1 MLSLL
6 SDRFLTASNLINVAR
21 QVSINAIVAAGMT
34 IVIIT
39 GGIDLSVGSTIA
51 LAGCAAL
58 LVARPAGDVV
68 GMLAGILV
76 AAGVGL
82 LNGAL
87 IAWGRVPP
95 FITTLATMTVVR
107 GAALVLTNGE
117 PIVKTEGAYLWLGQ
131 AFIGPIPVPILLM
144 IATLLA
150 AHWFLSRTRWG
161 TYVYAVGGN
170 AEAARL
176 AGISLAGIQILVYV
190 LAGLL
195 AGLAGLVL
203 AARLSSAQ
211 PNTGVGFELDAIA
224 AVVLGGTSLM
234 GGEGTIWGT
243 VVGAFII
250 GVLNNGFNL
259 MNVSPFYQ
267 LIAKGGGDRPGR
279 AGRSGDQGG
288 RGAKRARG
296 SVGGSRGASEHTP
309 GEVGTGAFRPHGGTG
324 PTRRKGGAGWVS
336 EDGAW
341 WASRSWRWCSWRW
354 RSPVARP
361 ARRSGSRSPPRSI
374 PSTRPWPTA
383 SATRPRP
390 RGWRP
395 PS

>member
-1 MLSLL
+1 MTRRLLRDYGSLLGLLLIGAVLSLL
-6 SDRFLTASNLINVAR
+6 SDRFLTTSNLINVAR

-34 IVIIT
+34 LVIIT

-58 LVARPAGDVV
+58 LVARHAGD
-68 GMLAGILV
+68 LAGMTGGILA

-87 IAWGRVPP
+87 VAWGRVPP
-95 FITTLATMTVVR
+95 FIATLATMTIVR

-131 AFIGPIPVPILLM
+131 ASVGPIPVPILLM
-144 IATLLA
+144 IAILLG

-176 AGISLAGIQILVYV
+176 SGIALARIQILVYV
-190 LAGLL
+190 LAGAL
-195 AGLAGLVL
+195 AGAAGLVL

-243 VVGAFII
+243 TVGAFII

-267 LIAKGGGDRPGR
+267 L
-279 AGRSGDQGG
+279 
-288 RGAKRARG
+288 
-296 SVGGSRGASEHTP
+296 
-309 GEVGTGAFRPHGGTG
+309 
-324 PTRRKGGAGWVS
+324 
-336 EDGAW
+336 
-341 WASRSWRWCSWRW
+341 
-354 RSPVARP
+354 
-361 ARRSGSRSPPRSI
+361 
-374 PSTRPWPTA
+374 
-383 SATRPRP
+383 
-390 RGWRP
+390 
-395 PS
+395 

>member
-1 MLSLL
+1 MGRRLLRDYGSLLGLLLIGAALSLL
-6 SDRFLTASNLINVAR
+6 SDRFLTTSNLINVAR

-58 LVARPAGDVV
+58 LVARLLGDVAGMAV
-68 GMLAGILV
+68 GLLAAG
-76 AAGVGL
+76 GVGL

-87 IAWGRVPP
+87 VAWGRVPP

-117 PIVKTEGAYLWLGQ
+117 PIVKTEGPYLWLGQ
-131 AFIGPIPVPILLM
+131 ASVGPIPVPILLM
-144 IATLLA
+144 VATLFG

-176 AGISLAGIQILVYV
+176 SGISLAGIQILVYV
-190 LAGLL
+190 LGGVL

-243 VVGAFII
+243 TVGAFII

-267 LIAKGGGDRPGR
+267 LIAKGAVIVLAVLVDQLLK
-279 AGRSGDQGG
+279 AGAASGVG
-288 RGAKRARG
+288 RGAATAAPVERTEEQPAAR
-296 SVGGSRGASEHTP
+296 
-309 GEVGTGAFRPHGGTG
+309 
-324 PTRRKGGAGWVS
+324 
-336 EDGAW
+336 
-341 WASRSWRWCSWRW
+341 
-354 RSPVARP
+354 
-361 ARRSGSRSPPRSI
+361 
-374 PSTRPWPTA
+374 
-383 SATRPRP
+383 
-390 RGWRP
+390 
-395 PS
+395 

>member
-1 MLSLL
+1 MGRRVLRDYGSLLGLLLIGAALSLL
-6 SDRFLTASNLINVAR
+6 SDRFLTTSNLINVAR

-39 GGIDLSVGSTIA
+39 GGIDLSVGSSIA

-58 LVARPAGDVV
+58 LVARLLGDVAGMAV
-68 GMLAGILV
+68 GLLAAG
-76 AAGVGL
+76 GVGL

-87 IAWGRVPP
+87 VAWGRVPP

-117 PIVKTEGAYLWLGQ
+117 PIVKTEGPYLWLGQ
-131 AFIGPIPVPILLM
+131 ASVGPIPVPILLM
-144 IATLLA
+144 VATLFG

-170 AEAARL
+170 ADAARL
-176 AGISLAGIQILVYV
+176 SGISLAGIQILVYV
-190 LAGLL
+190 LGGVL
-195 AGLAGLVL
+195 AGMAGLVL

-243 VVGAFII
+243 TVGAFII

-267 LIAKGGGDRPGR
+267 LIAKGAVIVLAVLVDQLLK
-279 AGRSGDQGG
+279 AGVASGV
-288 RGAKRARG
+288 ARG
-296 SVGGSRGASEHTP
+296 NPAAAPVERSQENR
-309 GEVGTGAFRPHGGTG
+309 F
-324 PTRRKGGAGWVS
+324 AG
-336 EDGAW
+336 
-341 WASRSWRWCSWRW
+341 
-354 RSPVARP
+354 
-361 ARRSGSRSPPRSI
+361 
-374 PSTRPWPTA
+374 
-383 SATRPRP
+383 
-390 RGWRP
+390 
-395 PS
+395 

>member
-1 MLSLL
+1 MSRRLLRDYGSLLGLLLIGAVLSLL

-68 GMLAGILV
+68 GMLAGIVV

-117 PIVKTEGAYLWLGQ
+117 PIVKTAGPYLWLGQ
-131 AFIGPIPVPILLM
+131 AVIGPIPVPILLM
-144 IATLLA
+144 IVTLLA

-190 LAGLL
+190 LGGVM

-267 LIAKGGGDRPGR
+267 LIAKGGVIVLAVLVDQAIKAG
-279 AGRSGDQGG
+279 AGRN
-288 RGAKRARG
+288 
-296 SVGGSRGASEHTP
+296 
-309 GEVGTGAFRPHGGTG
+309 G
-324 PTRRKGGAGWVS
+324 PAAPS
-336 EDGAW
+336 EDRGEPRAH
-341 WASRSWRWCSWRW
+341 
-354 RSPVARP
+354 
-361 ARRSGSRSPPRSI
+361 SG
-374 PSTRPWPTA
+374 
-383 SATRPRP
+383 
-390 RGWRP
+390 
-395 PS
+395 

>member
-1 MLSLL
+1 MSRRLLRDYGSVLGLLLIGAVLSLL

-21 QVSINAIVAAGMT
+21 QVSINAVVAAGMT
-34 IVIIT
+34 IVIVT

-51 LAGCAAL
+51 LAGCVAL
-58 LVARPAGDVV
+58 LAAGFAGDLV
-68 GMLAGILV
+68 GMLVGILV
-76 AAGVGL
+76 SAGVGF

-87 IAWGRVPP
+87 VAWGRVPP

-131 AFIGPIPVPILLM
+131 ASVGPIPVPILLM
-144 IATLLA
+144 LVTLLG

-190 LAGLL
+190 LGGAL
-195 AGLAGLVL
+195 AGLAGLIL

-243 VVGAFII
+243 VIGAFII
-250 GVLNNGFNL
+250 GILNNGFNL

-267 LIAKGGGDRPGR
+267 LIAKGAVIVLAVLVDQVIK
-279 AGRSGDQGG
+279 AGTARTGPPADPAAPVADRSGNG
-288 RGAKRARG
+288 
-296 SVGGSRGASEHTP
+296 
-309 GEVGTGAFRPHGGTG
+309 
-324 PTRRKGGAGWVS
+324 
-336 EDGAW
+336 
-341 WASRSWRWCSWRW
+341 
-354 RSPVARP
+354 
-361 ARRSGSRSPPRSI
+361 
-374 PSTRPWPTA
+374 
-383 SATRPRP
+383 
-390 RGWRP
+390 
-395 PS
+395 

>member
-1 MLSLL
+1 MLRRLLRDYGSLLALVLIGGVLSLL

-58 LVARPAGDVV
+58 MAAAGAGDILGMGAGLVAG
-68 GMLAGILV
+68 GL
-76 AAGVGL
+76 VGL
-82 LNGAL
+82 LNGGL
-87 IAWGRVPP
+87 VAWGRVPP
-95 FITTLATMTVVR
+95 FIATLATMTIVR

-117 PIVKTEGAYLWLGQ
+117 PIVKSEGLYLWLGQ
-131 AFIGPIPVPILLM
+131 ASLGPVPVPILLM
-144 IATLLA
+144 AAVLIG
-150 AHWFLSRTRWG
+150 AHWFLARTRWG

-176 AGISLAGIQILVYV
+176 VGISLPGIQVLVYV
-190 LAGLL
+190 LAGALS
-195 AGLAGLVL
+195 GLAGLVL

-243 VVGAFII
+243 MVGAFII
-250 GVLNNGFNL
+250 GILNNGFNL

-267 LIAKGGGDRPGR
+267 LIAKGAVIVLAVLVDQLVKAGTASGGR
-279 AGRSGDQGG
+279 A
-288 RGAKRARG
+288 A
-296 SVGGSRGASEHTP
+296 
-309 GEVGTGAFRPHGGTG
+309 
-324 PTRRKGGAGWVS
+324 
-336 EDGAW
+336 
-341 WASRSWRWCSWRW
+341 
-354 RSPVARP
+354 P
-361 ARRSGSRSPPRSI
+361 AE
-374 PSTRPWPTA
+374 
-383 SATRPRP
+383 
-390 RGWRP
+390 RP
-395 PS
+395 PDA

>member
-1 MLSLL
+1 VSRRLLRDYGSLLGLLLIGAVLSLL
-6 SDRFLTASNLINVAR
+6 SDRFLTTSNLINVAR

-58 LVARPAGDVV
+58 LVARPVGDVV
-68 GMLAGILV
+68 GMTAGILV
-76 AAGVGL
+76 AAGVGF

-87 IAWGRVPP
+87 VAWGRVPP

-107 GAALVLTNGE
+107 GAALVLT
-117 PIVKTEGAYLWLGQ
+117 KGAYLWLGQ
-131 AFIGPIPVPILLM
+131 ASVGPIPVPILLM
-144 IATLLA
+144 VATLIG

-176 AGISLAGIQILVYV
+176 SGISLAGIQILVYV
-190 LAGLL
+190 LGGAL

-243 VVGAFII
+243 TVGAFII
-250 GVLNNGFNL
+250 GILNNGFNL

-267 LIAKGGGDRPGR
+267 LIAKGAVIVLAVLVDQIVK
-279 AGRSGDQGG
+279 AGAASG
-288 RGAKRARG
+288 AARG
-296 SVGGSRGASEHTP
+296 G
-309 GEVGTGAFRPHGGTG
+309 
-324 PTRRKGGAGWVS
+324 
-336 EDGAW
+336 
-341 WASRSWRWCSWRW
+341 
-354 RSPVARP
+354 PVAPTERT
-361 ARRSGSRSPPRSI
+361 AERSLPG
-374 PSTRPWPTA
+374 
-383 SATRPRP
+383 
-390 RGWRP
+390 
-395 PS
+395 

>member
-1 MLSLL
+1 MSRRLLRDYGSLLGLLLIGAALSLL
-6 SDRFLTASNLINVAR
+6 SDRFLTASNLINVTR

-34 IVIIT
+34 IVIVT

-58 LVARPAGDVV
+58 LVAGFAGDLV
-68 GMLAGILV
+68 GMLVGILV
-76 AAGVGL
+76 SAGVGF

-87 IAWGRVPP
+87 VAWGRVPP

-131 AFIGPIPVPILLM
+131 ASLGPIPVPILLM
-144 IATLLA
+144 LLTLLG

-176 AGISLAGIQILVYV
+176 AGINLAGIQILVYV
-190 LAGLL
+190 LGGALAGVAGLI
-195 AGLAGLVL
+195 L

-243 VVGAFII
+243 TIGAFII
-250 GVLNNGFNL
+250 GILNNGFNL

-267 LIAKGGGDRPGR
+267 LIAKGAVIVLAVLVDQVIKAGTSRGGRLVETAAPATDRPI
-279 AGRSGDQGG
+279 AG
-288 RGAKRARG
+288 
-296 SVGGSRGASEHTP
+296 
-309 GEVGTGAFRPHGGTG
+309 
-324 PTRRKGGAGWVS
+324 
-336 EDGAW
+336 
-341 WASRSWRWCSWRW
+341 
-354 RSPVARP
+354 
-361 ARRSGSRSPPRSI
+361 
-374 PSTRPWPTA
+374 
-383 SATRPRP
+383 
-390 RGWRP
+390 
-395 PS
+395 

>member
-1 MLSLL
+1 MSRRLLRDYGSLLGLLLIGAVLSLL

-58 LVARPAGDVV
+58 LAARPAGDVV
-68 GMLAGILV
+68 GMLTGIVV

-107 GAALVLTNGE
+107 GAALVLTHGE
-117 PIVKTEGAYLWLGQ
+117 PIVKTAGPYLWLGQ
-131 AFIGPIPVPILLM
+131 AVIGPIPVPILLM

-176 AGISLAGIQILVYV
+176 AGISVAGIQILVYV
-190 LAGLL
+190 LGGVL

-267 LIAKGGGDRPGR
+267 LIAKGGVIVLAVLVDQAIKAG
-279 AGRSGDQGG
+279 AGRSGP
-288 RGAKRARG
+288 AA
-296 SVGGSRGASEHTP
+296 P
-309 GEVGTGAFRPHGGTG
+309 
-324 PTRRKGGAGWVS
+324 S
-336 EDGAW
+336 EDRGE
-341 WASRSWRWCSWRW
+341 
-354 RSPVARP
+354 
-361 ARRSGSRSPPRSI
+361 PR
-374 PSTRPWPTA
+374 A
-383 SATRPRP
+383 HAE
-390 RGWRP
+390 
-395 PS
+395 

>member
-1 MLSLL
+1 MSRRLLRDYGSLLGLLIIGAVLGLL
-6 SDRFLTASNLINVAR
+6 SDRFLTTSNLINVAR

-58 LVARPAGDVV
+58 LVARLLGDVV
-68 GMLAGILV
+68 GMTVGILA

-87 IAWGRVPP
+87 VAWGRVPP

-117 PIVKTEGAYLWLGQ
+117 PIVKTEGPYLWLGQ
-131 AFIGPIPVPILLM
+131 ASVGPIPVPILLM
-144 IATLLA
+144 IATLFG

-176 AGISLAGIQILVYV
+176 SGISLAGIQILVYV
-190 LAGLL
+190 LGGAL

-243 VVGAFII
+243 TVGAFII

-267 LIAKGGGDRPGR
+267 LIAKGAVIVLAVLVDQLLK
-279 AGRSGDQGG
+279 AGVASGV
-288 RGAKRARG
+288 ARG
-296 SVGGSRGASEHTP
+296 NPAAAPVERSQENR
-309 GEVGTGAFRPHGGTG
+309 F
-324 PTRRKGGAGWVS
+324 AG
-336 EDGAW
+336 
-341 WASRSWRWCSWRW
+341 
-354 RSPVARP
+354 
-361 ARRSGSRSPPRSI
+361 
-374 PSTRPWPTA
+374 
-383 SATRPRP
+383 
-390 RGWRP
+390 
-395 PS
+395 

>member
-1 MLSLL
+1 LLGLLLIGAVLGLL
-6 SDRFLTASNLINVAR
+6 SDRFLTTSNLINVAR

-34 IVIIT
+34 FVIIT

-58 LVARPAGDVV
+58 LVAGPLGDVV
-68 GMLAGILV
+68 GMTAGILV
-76 AAGVGL
+76 AAGVGF

-87 IAWGRVPP
+87 VAWGRVPP

-131 AFIGPIPVPILLM
+131 ASVGPIPVPILLM
-144 IATLLA
+144 VATLFG
-150 AHWFLSRTRWG
+150 AHWFLTRTRWG

-176 AGISLAGIQILVYV
+176 SGISLAGIQILVYV
-190 LAGLL
+190 LGGVL

-243 VVGAFII
+243 TVGAFII
-250 GVLNNGFNL
+250 GILNNGFNL
-259 MNVSPFYQ
+259 MNVSPFFQ
-267 LIAKGGGDRPGR
+267 LIAKGAVIVLAVLVDQLLK
-279 AGRSGDQGG
+279 AGAASGVM
-288 RGAKRARG
+288 REA
-296 SVGGSRGASEHTP
+296 
-309 GEVGTGAFRPHGGTG
+309 
-324 PTRRKGGAGWVS
+324 
-336 EDGAW
+336 
-341 WASRSWRWCSWRW
+341 
-354 RSPVARP
+354 PVAAP
-361 ARRSGSRSPPRSI
+361 AE
-374 PSTRPWPTA
+374 PSEEQRLA
-383 SATRPRP
+383 R
-390 RGWRP
+390 
-395 PS
+395 

>member
-1 MLSLL
+1 MTRRLLRDYGSLLGLLLIGAVLSLL
-6 SDRFLTASNLINVAR
+6 SDRFLTTSNLINVAR

-34 IVIIT
+34 LVIIT

-58 LVARPAGDVV
+58 LVAGHAGDLV
-68 GMLAGILV
+68 GMTGGILA
-76 AAGVGL
+76 AAGVGF

-87 IAWGRVPP
+87 VAWGRVPP
-95 FITTLATMTVVR
+95 FIATLATMTIVR

-131 AFIGPIPVPILLM
+131 ASVGPIPVPVLLMVAILLG
-144 IATLLA
+144 

-176 AGISLAGIQILVYV
+176 SGIALARIQILVYV
-190 LAGLL
+190 LAGAL
-195 AGLAGLVL
+195 AGAAGLVL

-243 VVGAFII
+243 TVGAFII

-267 LIAKGGGDRPGR
+267 LIAKGAVIVLAVLVDQVIKAGAASGAARGGRPAVVVERAEDRPL
-279 AGRSGDQGG
+279 
-288 RGAKRARG
+288 
-296 SVGGSRGASEHTP
+296 P
-309 GEVGTGAFRPHGGTG
+309 G
-324 PTRRKGGAGWVS
+324 
-336 EDGAW
+336 
-341 WASRSWRWCSWRW
+341 
-354 RSPVARP
+354 
-361 ARRSGSRSPPRSI
+361 
-374 PSTRPWPTA
+374 
-383 SATRPRP
+383 
-390 RGWRP
+390 
-395 PS
+395 

>member
-1 MLSLL
+1 MTRRLLRDYGSLLGLLLIGAVLSLL
-6 SDRFLTASNLINVAR
+6 SDRFLTTSNLINVAR

-34 IVIIT
+34 LVIIT

-58 LVARPAGDVV
+58 LVAGHAGDLV
-68 GMLAGILV
+68 GMTGGILA
-76 AAGVGL
+76 AAGVGF

-87 IAWGRVPP
+87 VAWGRVPP
-95 FITTLATMTVVR
+95 FIATLATMTIVR

-131 AFIGPIPVPILLM
+131 ASVGPIPVPILLM
-144 IATLLA
+144 IAILLG

-176 AGISLAGIQILVYV
+176 SGIALARIQILVYV
-190 LAGLL
+190 LAGAL
-195 AGLAGLVL
+195 AGAAGLVL

-243 VVGAFII
+243 TVGP
-250 GVLNNGFNL
+250 
-259 MNVSPFYQ
+259 S
-267 LIAKGGGDRPGR
+267 
-279 AGRSGDQGG
+279 S
-288 RGAKRARG
+288 
-296 SVGGSRGASEHTP
+296 
-309 GEVGTGAFRPHGGTG
+309 
-324 PTRRKGGAGWVS
+324 
-336 EDGAW
+336 
-341 WASRSWRWCSWRW
+341 
-354 RSPVARP
+354 
-361 ARRSGSRSPPRSI
+361 SGS
-374 PSTRPWPTA
+374 
-383 SATRPRP
+383 
-390 RGWRP
+390 
-395 PS
+395 

>member
-1 MLSLL
+1 MSRRLLRDYGSLLGLLLIGAVLGLL
-6 SDRFLTASNLINVAR
+6 SDRFLTTSNLINVAR

-34 IVIIT
+34 FVIIT

-58 LVARPAGDVV
+58 LVAGPLGDVV
-68 GMLAGILV
+68 GMTAGILV
-76 AAGVGL
+76 AAGVGF

-87 IAWGRVPP
+87 VAWGRVPP

-117 PIVKTEGAYLWLGQ
+117 PIVKTEGPYLWLGQ
-131 AFIGPIPVPILLM
+131 ASVGPIPVPILLM
-144 IATLLA
+144 VATLFG

-176 AGISLAGIQILVYV
+176 SGISLAGIQILVYV
-190 LAGLL
+190 LGGAL

-243 VVGAFII
+243 TVGAFII
-250 GVLNNGFNL
+250 GILNNGFNL

-267 LIAKGGGDRPGR
+267 LIAKGAVIVLAVLVDQLLK
-279 AGRSGDQGG
+279 AGAASGV
-288 RGAKRARG
+288 ARG
-296 SVGGSRGASEHTP
+296 GPAVAPAERAEERSLP
-309 GEVGTGAFRPHGGTG
+309 G
-324 PTRRKGGAGWVS
+324 
-336 EDGAW
+336 
-341 WASRSWRWCSWRW
+341 
-354 RSPVARP
+354 
-361 ARRSGSRSPPRSI
+361 
-374 PSTRPWPTA
+374 
-383 SATRPRP
+383 
-390 RGWRP
+390 
-395 PS
+395 

>member
-1 MLSLL
+1 MSRRLLRDYGSLLGLLLIGAVLGLL
-6 SDRFLTASNLINVAR
+6 SDRFLTTSNLINVAR

-34 IVIIT
+34 FVIIT

-58 LVARPAGDVV
+58 LVAGPLGDVV
-68 GMLAGILV
+68 GMTAGILV
-76 AAGVGL
+76 AAGVGF

-87 IAWGRVPP
+87 VAWGRVPP

-107 GAALVLTNGE
+107 GAALVLTNGK

-131 AFIGPIPVPILLM
+131 ASIGPIPVPILLM
-144 IATLLA
+144 VATLLA

-190 LAGLL
+190 VGGAL

-234 GGEGTIWGT
+234 GGEGTVWGT
-243 VVGAFII
+243 TVGAFII
-250 GVLNNGFNL
+250 GILNNGFNL

-267 LIAKGGGDRPGR
+267 LIAKGAVIVVAVIVDQLVK
-279 AGRSGDQGG
+279 AGTASGVG
-288 RGAKRARG
+288 RGGPAVAAERA
-296 SVGGSRGASEHTP
+296 E
-309 GEVGTGAFRPHGGTG
+309 E
-324 PTRRKGGAGWVS
+324 RRLAG
-336 EDGAW
+336 
-341 WASRSWRWCSWRW
+341 
-354 RSPVARP
+354 
-361 ARRSGSRSPPRSI
+361 
-374 PSTRPWPTA
+374 
-383 SATRPRP
+383 
-390 RGWRP
+390 
-395 PS
+395 

>member
-1 MLSLL
+1 MSRRLLRDYGSLLGLLLIGAVLSLL

-68 GMLAGILV
+68 GMLAGIVV

-107 GAALVLTNGE
+107 GAALVLTHGE
-117 PIVKTEGAYLWLGQ
+117 PIVKTTGPYLWLGQ
-131 AFIGPIPVPILLM
+131 AVIGPIPVPILLM
-144 IATLLA
+144 IVTLLA

-176 AGISLAGIQILVYV
+176 AGISVAGIQILVYV
-190 LAGLL
+190 LGGVL

-267 LIAKGGGDRPGR
+267 LIAKGGVIVLAVLVDQAIKAG
-279 AGRSGDQGG
+279 AGRSGP
-288 RGAKRARG
+288 A
-296 SVGGSRGASEHTP
+296 AS
-309 GEVGTGAFRPHGGTG
+309 
-324 PTRRKGGAGWVS
+324 S
-336 EDGAW
+336 EDRGEQRAH
-341 WASRSWRWCSWRW
+341 
-354 RSPVARP
+354 
-361 ARRSGSRSPPRSI
+361 SG
-374 PSTRPWPTA
+374 
-383 SATRPRP
+383 
-390 RGWRP
+390 
-395 PS
+395 

>member
-1 MLSLL
+1 MSRRLLRDYGSLLGLLLIGAVLGLL
-6 SDRFLTASNLINVAR
+6 SDRFLTTSNLINVAR

-34 IVIIT
+34 FVIIT

-58 LVARPAGDVV
+58 LVAGPLGDVV
-68 GMLAGILV
+68 GMTAGILV
-76 AAGVGL
+76 AAGVGF

-87 IAWGRVPP
+87 VAWGRVPP

-131 AFIGPIPVPILLM
+131 ASVGPIPVPILLM
-144 IATLLA
+144 VATLFG

-176 AGISLAGIQILVYV
+176 SGISLAGIQILVYV
-190 LAGLL
+190 LGGAL

-243 VVGAFII
+243 TVGAFII
-250 GVLNNGFNL
+250 GILNNGFNL

-267 LIAKGGGDRPGR
+267 LIAKGGVIVLAVLVDQLLK
-279 AGRSGDQGG
+279 AGAASGVM
-288 RGAKRARG
+288 REA
-296 SVGGSRGASEHTP
+296 
-309 GEVGTGAFRPHGGTG
+309 
-324 PTRRKGGAGWVS
+324 
-336 EDGAW
+336 
-341 WASRSWRWCSWRW
+341 
-354 RSPVARP
+354 PVAAP
-361 ARRSGSRSPPRSI
+361 AE
-374 PSTRPWPTA
+374 PSEEQRLA
-383 SATRPRP
+383 R
-390 RGWRP
+390 
-395 PS
+395 

>member
-1 MLSLL
+1 LLGLLLIGAVLGLL
-6 SDRFLTASNLINVAR
+6 SDRFLTTSNLINVAR

-34 IVIIT
+34 FVIIT

-51 LAGCAAL
+51 LAGCGAL
-58 LVARPAGDVV
+58 LVARPLGDVV
-68 GMLAGILV
+68 GMTAGILV
-76 AAGVGL
+76 AAGVGF

-87 IAWGRVPP
+87 VAWGRVPP

-117 PIVKTEGAYLWLGQ
+117 PIVKTEGPYLWLGQ
-131 AFIGPIPVPILLM
+131 ASVGPIPVPILLM
-144 IATLLA
+144 VATLFG

-176 AGISLAGIQILVYV
+176 SGISLAGIQILVYV
-190 LAGLL
+190 LGGAL

-243 VVGAFII
+243 TVGAFII
-250 GVLNNGFNL
+250 GILNNGFNL

-267 LIAKGGGDRPGR
+267 LIAKGAVIVLAVLVDQLLK
-279 AGRSGDQGG
+279 AGAASGV
-288 RGAKRARG
+288 ARG
-296 SVGGSRGASEHTP
+296 
-309 GEVGTGAFRPHGGTG
+309 G
-324 PTRRKGGAGWVS
+324 PA
-336 EDGAW
+336 A
-341 WASRSWRWCSWRW
+341 
-354 RSPVARP
+354 
-361 ARRSGSRSPPRSI
+361 
-374 PSTRPWPTA
+374 A
-383 SATRPRP
+383 SAERVEERSLP
-390 RGWRP
+390 G
-395 PS
+395 

>member
-1 MLSLL
+1 MRRRLLRDYGSLLGLLLIGAVLGLL

-34 IVIIT
+34 VVIIT

-58 LVARPAGDVV
+58 LAAGPFGDAV
-68 GMLAGILV
+68 GMATGIAV
-76 AAGVGL
+76 AAGVGW

-87 IAWGRVPP
+87 VAWGRVPP

-117 PIVKTEGAYLWLGQ
+117 PIVRSEGAYLWLGQ
-131 AFIGPIPVPILLM
+131 ASVGPIPVPILLM
-144 IATLLA
+144 VATLLG

-176 AGISLAGIQILVYV
+176 CGIGLAGIQILVYV
-190 LAGLL
+190 LGGAL

-243 VVGAFII
+243 TVGAFII

-267 LIAKGGGDRPGR
+267 LIAKGAVIVLAVLVDQLLK
-279 AGRSGDQGG
+279 AGAA
-288 RGAKRARG
+288 RGAVAAMP
-296 SVGGSRGASEHTP
+296 VE
-309 GEVGTGAFRPHGGTG
+309 
-324 PTRRKGGAGWVS
+324 VS
-336 EDGAW
+336 ED
-341 WASRSWRWCSWRW
+341 RRL
-354 RSPVARP
+354 AR
-361 ARRSGSRSPPRSI
+361 
-374 PSTRPWPTA
+374 
-383 SATRPRP
+383 
-390 RGWRP
+390 
-395 PS
+395 

>member
-1 MLSLL
+1 MSRRLLRDYGSLLGLLLIGAALSLL

-51 LAGCAAL
+51 LAGCVAL

-68 GMLAGILV
+68 GMAAGILV
-76 AAGVGL
+76 SAGVGL

-87 IAWGRVPP
+87 VAWGRVPP

-117 PIVKTEGAYLWLGQ
+117 PIVKTEGVYLWLGQ
-131 AFIGPIPVPILLM
+131 ASVGPIPVPVLLM
-144 IATLLA
+144 VVTLLG

-190 LAGLL
+190 VGGAL

-250 GVLNNGFNL
+250 GALNNGFNL

-267 LIAKGGGDRPGR
+267 LIAKGAVIVLAVLVDQIVK
-279 AGRSGDQGG
+279 AGAASGVG
-288 RGAKRARG
+288 RGG
-296 SVGGSRGASEHTP
+296 PVVT
-309 GEVGTGAFRPHGGTG
+309 GEPAEE
-324 PTRRKGGAGWVS
+324 RRLAG
-336 EDGAW
+336 
-341 WASRSWRWCSWRW
+341 
-354 RSPVARP
+354 
-361 ARRSGSRSPPRSI
+361 
-374 PSTRPWPTA
+374 
-383 SATRPRP
+383 
-390 RGWRP
+390 
-395 PS
+395 

>member
-1 MLSLL
+1 MTRRLLRDYGSLLGLLVIGAVLSVL

-58 LVARPAGDVV
+58 LVARPAGDLF
-68 GMLAGILV
+68 GMTAGILV

-87 IAWGRVPP
+87 VAWGRVPP

-117 PIVKTEGAYLWLGQ
+117 PIVKTDGAYLWLGQ
-131 AFIGPIPVPILLM
+131 ATVGPIPVPILLM
-144 IATLLA
+144 VATLWG

-176 AGISLAGIQILVYV
+176 SGISLARIQILVYV
-190 LAGLL
+190 LGGTL

-243 VVGAFII
+243 TVGAFII
-250 GVLNNGFNL
+250 GILNNGFNL

-267 LIAKGGGDRPGR
+267 LIAKGAVIVLAVLVDQLLK
-279 AGRSGDQGG
+279 AGAASGTV
-288 RGAKRARG
+288 RGAPAVATAGEERRLAR
-296 SVGGSRGASEHTP
+296 
-309 GEVGTGAFRPHGGTG
+309 
-324 PTRRKGGAGWVS
+324 
-336 EDGAW
+336 
-341 WASRSWRWCSWRW
+341 
-354 RSPVARP
+354 
-361 ARRSGSRSPPRSI
+361 
-374 PSTRPWPTA
+374 
-383 SATRPRP
+383 
-390 RGWRP
+390 
-395 PS
+395 

>member
-1 MLSLL
+1 MSRRLLRDYGSLLGLLLIGAVLSVL
-6 SDRFLTASNLINVAR
+6 SDRFLTTSNLINVAR

-39 GGIDLSVGSTIA
+39 GGIDLSVGSIIA

-58 LVARPAGDVV
+58 LVARPVGDVV
-68 GMLAGILV
+68 GVTAGILV
-76 AAGVGL
+76 AGAVGF

-87 IAWGRVPP
+87 VAWGRVPP

-131 AFIGPIPVPILLM
+131 ASVGPIPVPILLM
-144 IATLLA
+144 AATLFGV
-150 AHWFLSRTRWG
+150 HWFLSRTRWG

-176 AGISLAGIQILVYV
+176 SGISLAGIQILVYV
-190 LAGLL
+190 LGGAL
-195 AGLAGLVL
+195 AGLAGVVL

-243 VVGAFII
+243 TVGAFII
-250 GVLNNGFNL
+250 GILNNGFNL

-267 LIAKGGGDRPGR
+267 LIAKGAVIVLAVLVDQVVK
-279 AGRSGDQGG
+279 AGVASG
-288 RGAKRARG
+288 AARG
-296 SVGGSRGASEHTP
+296 GPAVTPAERTEEHRL
-309 GEVGTGAFRPHGGTG
+309 A
-324 PTRRKGGAGWVS
+324 K
-336 EDGAW
+336 
-341 WASRSWRWCSWRW
+341 
-354 RSPVARP
+354 
-361 ARRSGSRSPPRSI
+361 
-374 PSTRPWPTA
+374 
-383 SATRPRP
+383 
-390 RGWRP
+390 
-395 PS
+395 